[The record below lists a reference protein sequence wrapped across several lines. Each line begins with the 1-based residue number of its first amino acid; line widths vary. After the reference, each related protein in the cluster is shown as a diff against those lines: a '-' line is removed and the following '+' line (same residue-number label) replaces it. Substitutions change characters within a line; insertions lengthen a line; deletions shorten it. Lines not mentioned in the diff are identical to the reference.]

1 MQSLPHT
8 GRKYSMYTRCL
19 TMSRLSICRIKH
31 TDTKIDKKT
40 GYITNSLQ
48 QTDGRT
54 DNYGSTHID
63 DGQRETGKE

>member
-1 MQSLPHT
+1 
-8 GRKYSMYTRCL
+8 
-19 TMSRLSICRIKH
+19 MSRLSICRIKH